1 MTINADD
8 DQEMI
13 GLMSTVE
20 DEYVNLLGMLGA
32 HTGAF
37 KRENRK
43 AYNRIVSEIYSPPRV
58 TRMASS
64 LPSPKVL
71 PGYAFD
77 ITTNDPDDGEPWDF
91 DAPAKREK
99 ARRLIREQK
108 PLFLVGSPMCTAWC
122 TWQRLNQLR
131 RSPEICRR
139 ERVKARLHL
148 DFVME
153 LYKEQVAGGRFFLHE
168 HPDSAGSWEEA
179 CCKEVLELP
188 DVSRV
193 VADQCQYDNRVT
205 FGLQKGMPV
214 KKPTGFMSNA
224 PELLEKLRARCLGR
238 HGQCSS
244 RR

>member
-1 MTINADD
+1 MTHSAPSNEADQPMEESEAAAPGPSPLGPRGLGADGPGSTGEDTDVTINADD

-64 LPSPKVL
+64 LPSLKVL

-122 TWQRLNQLR
+122 TWQRLNRLR

-139 ERVKARLHL
+139 ERVKAL
-148 DFVME
+148 
-153 LYKEQVAGGRFFLHE
+153 AGE
-168 HPDSAGSWEEA
+168 
-179 CCKEVLELP
+179 
-188 DVSRV
+188 
-193 VADQCQYDNRVT
+193 
-205 FGLQKGMPV
+205 
-214 KKPTGFMSNA
+214 
-224 PELLEKLRARCLGR
+224 
-238 HGQCSS
+238 
-244 RR
+244 RRQL